1 MTRLSYSLVCLAPL
15 VLAGCGAEAGHGDL
29 AVTASG
35 EAAAVEG
42 YPSSTGIAFVDG
54 WEIEWS
60 HVLVSLDLFHLRR
73 DASGP
78 ALETDPV
85 IVDLHDALTQDVWTF
100 PMLPAQRY
108 DDVGYE
114 IVPPNA
120 SARAVGTVA
129 AADVQTMVSEG
140 VSVWL
145 LGTASH
151 PDHGDVALDLRIP
164 MHTAMSECVSGVD
177 RTSGLVITPNGSTT
191 AQMTFHLDHFF
202 FDSIVAEEPDVRFQA
217 YAAAAGDDGV
227 VTFDDLAAQRLADL
241 RDLDGTPLLE
251 DGAQVVYDPGSAPLA
266 TQDLRSFV
274 FHQATTLGHFDGE
287 GHCTYVC
294 LDASGAI
301 APSCPAPAPR

>member
-1 MTRLSYSLVCLAPL
+1 MTRVAPAL
-15 VLAGCGAEAGHGDL
+15 VLAVAVAGCGASAGHGDL
-29 AVTASG
+29 TVSASG

-42 YPSSTGIAFVDG
+42 YPTSTGIAFVDG
-54 WEIEWS
+54 WEIQWD

-73 DASGP
+73 DGALV

-85 IVDLHDALTQDVWTF
+85 IVSLHDALTADVWSF
-100 PMLPAQRY
+100 PALAAQRY

-114 IVPPNA
+114 ILPPAA
-120 SARAVGTVA
+120 SARRLGTVTEA
-129 AADVQTMVSEG
+129 QAQTMTSEG

-151 PDHGDVALDLRIP
+151 PDHGDVVLDLRIP
-164 MHTAMSECVSGVD
+164 MHTVMSECVSGVD
-177 RTSGLVITPNGSTT
+177 RTSGLVITPNGRAT

-202 FDSIVAEEPDVRFQA
+202 FDSLVAEEPNVRFQA
-217 YAAAAGDDGV
+217 YAATAGDDGT
-227 VTFDDLAAQRLADL
+227 VTFDELAAQRLADL
-241 RDLDGTPLLE
+241 RDIDGSPLVE
-251 DGAQVVYDPGSAPLA
+251 DGAQVVYDPASAPLA

-294 LDASGAI
+294 LDARGAVQ
-301 APSCPAPAPR
+301 PSCPAPALP